1 MNRQE
6 FLERLRILLGDLSE
20 EEREE
25 AVQYYE
31 DYFADAG
38 PEMEEQIIKE
48 LGSPE
53 KVALMI
59 REGLRGEDAGD
70 AYAENGF
77 FQSRYDDRE
86 VPADYTTSSGYTG
99 KEESYRGYGD
109 RQPER
114 RPWTSRTLKV
124 ILIILIIC
132 VGFPVVIPIVGGAVA
147 GLFGLIA
154 GAFGIFFAFVI
165 FSFCIAVCGVA
176 MAVAGV
182 TVMFSSISAGFLV
195 CGIGLLLLSAGIL
208 LTVFSVRLCCV
219 MVPSIFRVLTGVTRR
234 LFYRGKERA

>member
-77 FQSRYDDRE
+77 FRAGTTTERCRLTIRQAAVTRE
-86 VPADYTTSSGYTG
+86 
-99 KEESYRGYGD
+99 KR
-109 RQPER
+109 
-114 RPWTSRTLKV
+114 SRTADTET
-124 ILIILIIC
+124 
-132 VGFPVVIPIVGGAVA
+132 GSRRGGPGPA
-147 GLFGLIA
+147 GH
-154 GAFGIFFAFVI
+154 
-165 FSFCIAVCGVA
+165 
-176 MAVAGV
+176 
-182 TVMFSSISAGFLV
+182 
-195 CGIGLLLLSAGIL
+195 
-208 LTVFSVRLCCV
+208 
-219 MVPSIFRVLTGVTRR
+219 
-234 LFYRGKERA
+234 

>member
-109 RQPER
+109 GQPER
-114 RPWTSRTLKV
+114 RPWT
-124 ILIILIIC
+124 C
-132 VGFPVVIPIVGGAVA
+132 
-147 GLFGLIA
+147 
-154 GAFGIFFAFVI
+154 
-165 FSFCIAVCGVA
+165 
-176 MAVAGV
+176 
-182 TVMFSSISAGFLV
+182 
-195 CGIGLLLLSAGIL
+195 LLYTSDA
-208 LTVFSVRLCCV
+208 
-219 MVPSIFRVLTGVTRR
+219 
-234 LFYRGKERA
+234 ADD